1 VRRLLGEILVES
13 GLSAERLKKTLDLQ
27 MKRGGRIGT
36 LLVRLNFVTE
46 VEVLTALGAQLGL
59 PFQAGLG
66 EIDRELALK
75 LPITYAK
82 KAIAIPL
89 RRENGSVL
97 IATSEPL
104 ALSTIDDLRI
114 LFDADISL
122 CLSTSEIILDTVNR
136 LHSEDMN
143 RAEDTVQ
150 EMEEEDLTFL
160 AAELDEPTDLLEA
173 TDDAPIIRLVN
184 SLLSQAIR
192 ERASDIHIEPF
203 EKEMVARFRIDGI
216 LYNILTIQ
224 KRFQSSIA
232 SRVKIMADLNI
243 AERRLPQDG
252 GMRIKIGGKDV
263 DIRVSIVPTA
273 FGERIVLRL
282 LYRESALL
290 PLDQIGFSGDT
301 LTRFNEHITRP
312 HGIILV
318 TGPTGSGKTTTLY
331 AALSKINSPDKNII
345 TIEDPIEYQLKGI
358 GQIQVNAKIHL
369 SFAAGL
375 RSVLRQDP
383 DVILVGE
390 IRDSETAEIAIQAA
404 LTGHL
409 VFSTLHTNDSA
420 GAVTRLIDM
429 KVEPFLISSS
439 VMAILAQRLVRVLCM
454 VCREPYPITPA
465 ETAELELK
473 TDAAGA
479 TVYRAKGCPAC
490 FQTGYLGRS
499 AIYELL
505 SVDDEVRQ
513 LIMKN
518 ADAAMLKAL
527 AVEKGMHTLRQ
538 DGADKVLAGITSVDE
553 VVRVTQRRN
562 RSEKGRGQ
570 ESGSGNQEKG
580 RSSAL

>member
-1 VRRLLGEILVES
+1 MTEEDV
-13 GLSAERLKKTLDLQ
+13 LK
-27 MKRGGRIGT
+27 
-36 LLVRLNFVTE
+36 
-46 VEVLTALGAQLGL
+46 ALGQQLGL
-59 PFQAGLG
+59 PYQSELG
-66 EIDRELALK
+66 DIDREIALK

-82 KAIAIPL
+82 KALVLPL
-89 RRENGSVL
+89 RRDNGAVL
-97 IATSEPL
+97 AATSEPL
-104 ALSTIDDLRI
+104 NLSALDDLSA
-114 LFDADISL
+114 LLGDDISL
-122 CLSTSEIILDTVNR
+122 CLAPSEKILDTLNR

-143 RAEDTVQ
+143 KAEDTVQ
-150 EMEEEDLTFL
+150 EMEEEDLSFL
-160 AAELDEPTDLLEA
+160 AAELDEPTDLLEV

-203 EKEMVARFRIDGI
+203 EKEMIARFRIDGI

-224 KRFQSSIA
+224 KRFQASIA
-232 SRVKIMADLNI
+232 SRVKIMSGLNI
-243 AERRLPQDG
+243 AEKRLPQDG

-301 LTRFNEHITRP
+301 LTRFNAMIERP

-331 AALSKINSPDKNII
+331 ASLSKINSPDKNII

-358 GQIQVNAKIHL
+358 GQIQVNAKIQL
-369 SFAAGL
+369 TFAAGL

-429 KVEPFLISSS
+429 KIEPFLISSS
-439 VMAILAQRLVRVLCM
+439 VIAILAQRLVRVLCKE
-454 VCREPYPITPA
+454 CREPYQMTPS
-465 ETAELELK
+465 EIAELEIK
-473 TDAAGA
+473 AGAEGA
-479 TVYRAKGCPAC
+479 TVYRAKGCEAC
-490 FQTGYLGRS
+490 FQTGYFGRS
-499 AIYELL
+499 AIYELMT
-505 SVDDEVRQ
+505 VDDEMRQ
-513 LIMKN
+513 MIMKN
-518 ADAAMLKAL
+518 SDASMIKAL
-527 AVEKGMHTLRQ
+527 ATERGMRTLRQ
-538 DGADKVLAGITSVDE
+538 DGAAKVLEGVTSVDE
-553 VVRVTQRRN
+553 VVRVTQR
-562 RSEKGRGQ
+562 E
-570 ESGSGNQEKG
+570 
-580 RSSAL
+580 A

>member
-1 VRRLLGEILVES
+1 
-13 GLSAERLKKTLDLQ
+13 
-27 MKRGGRIGT
+27 
-36 LLVRLNFVTE
+36 
-46 VEVLTALGAQLGL
+46 
-59 PFQAGLG
+59 
-66 EIDRELALK
+66 
-75 LPITYAK
+75 
-82 KAIAIPL
+82 
-89 RRENGSVL
+89 
-97 IATSEPL
+97 
-104 ALSTIDDLRI
+104 
-114 LFDADISL
+114 
-122 CLSTSEIILDTVNR
+122 
-136 LHSEDMN
+136 MN

-150 EMEEEDLTFL
+150 EMEEEDLSFL

-224 KRFQSSIA
+224 KRFQASIA

-301 LTRFNEHITRP
+301 LTRFNELITRP

-369 SFAAGL
+369 TFAAGL

-409 VFSTLHTNDSA
+409 VFSTLHTNDAA

-439 VMAILAQRLVRVLCM
+439 VMAILAQRLVRVLCKE
-454 VCREPYPITPA
+454 CREPYPITPA
-465 ETAELELK
+465 EIS
-473 TDAAGA
+473 GA
-479 TVYRAKGCPAC
+479 
-490 FQTGYLGRS
+490 
-499 AIYELL
+499 
-505 SVDDEVRQ
+505 
-513 LIMKN
+513 
-518 ADAAMLKAL
+518 
-527 AVEKGMHTLRQ
+527 
-538 DGADKVLAGITSVDE
+538 
-553 VVRVTQRRN
+553 
-562 RSEKGRGQ
+562 
-570 ESGSGNQEKG
+570 
-580 RSSAL
+580 

>member
-1 VRRLLGEILVES
+1 VSRLLGEILVES
-13 GLSAERLKKTLDLQ
+13 GLSAERLKKALDLQ
-27 MKRGGRIGT
+27 KKRGGRIGT
-36 LLVRLNFVTE
+36 LLIRLNFVTE
-46 VEVLTALGAQLGL
+46 AEMLTALGHQLGL
-59 PFQAGLG
+59 PFQAELG
-66 EIDRELALK
+66 DIDRELALK

-82 KAIAIPL
+82 KAVVLPL
-89 RRENGSVL
+89 RRENGAVL
-97 IATSEPL
+97 AATSEPL
-104 ALSTIDDLRI
+104 HLSTVDDLSV
-114 LFDADISL
+114 LFNADISL
-122 CLSTSEIILDTVNR
+122 CLAPSELILDTINR

-143 RAEDTVQ
+143 KAEDTAQ
-150 EMEEEDLTFL
+150 EMEEEDLSFL
-160 AAELDEPTDLLEA
+160 AAELDEPTDLLEV

-192 ERASDIHIEPF
+192 ERSSDIHIEPF

-224 KRFQSSIA
+224 KRYQASIA
-232 SRVKIMADLNI
+232 SRVKIMAGLNI
-243 AERRLPQDG
+243 AEKRLPQDG

-290 PLDQIGFSGDT
+290 PLEQIGFSGDN
-301 LTRFNEHITRP
+301 LTRFNDLITKP

-331 AALSKINSPDKNII
+331 AALSKINAPDKNII

-358 GQIQVNAKIHL
+358 GQIQVNPKINL
-369 SFAAGL
+369 TFAAGL

-390 IRDSETAEIAIQAA
+390 IRDGETAEIAIQAA

-409 VFSTLHTNDSA
+409 VFSTLHTNDAA

-429 KVEPFLISSS
+429 KIEPFLISSS
-439 VMAILAQRLVRVLCM
+439 VMAILAQRLVRVLCTN
-454 VCREPYPITPA
+454 CREAYVLTPA
-465 ETAELELK
+465 ELSELEL
-473 TDAAGA
+473 AAGA
-479 TVYRAKGCPAC
+479 KQATAFRSKGCEAC

-499 AIYELL
+499 AIYELMV
-505 SVDDEVRQ
+505 VDDEMRQ

-518 ADAAMLKAL
+518 SDASQVKAL
-527 AVEKGMHTLRQ
+527 AMQKGMRTLRQ
-538 DGADKVLAGITSVDE
+538 DGASKVLAGITSVDE
-553 VVRVTQRRN
+553 VVRVTQR
-562 RSEKGRGQ
+562 E
-570 ESGSGNQEKG
+570 
-580 RSSAL
+580 A

>member
-13 GLSAERLKKTLDLQ
+13 GLSAERLKKALDLQ
-27 MKRGGRIGT
+27 KKRGGRIGS
-36 LLVRLNFVTE
+36 LLVRLSFVTE
-46 VEVLTALGAQLGL
+46 AEVLKALGTQLGL
-59 PFQAGLG
+59 PFIPDLG

-82 KAIAIPL
+82 KAVVLPL
-89 RRENGSVL
+89 RRENGTVVA
-97 IATSEPL
+97 ATSEPL
-104 ALSTIDDLRI
+104 ALSTVDDLGI
-114 LFDADISL
+114 LFDAAISISL
-122 CLSTSEIILDTVNR
+122 APSDTILDAINR
-136 LHSEDMN
+136 LHSEGLN
-143 RAEDTVQ
+143 KAEDTAQ
-150 EMEEEDLTFL
+150 EMEEDDLSFL
-160 AAELDEPTDLLEA
+160 AAELEEPTDLLEV
-173 TDDAPIIRLVN
+173 TDEAPIIRLVN

-203 EKEMVARFRIDGI
+203 EKDVVARFRIDGI

-224 KRFQSSIA
+224 KRFQASIA
-232 SRVKIMADLNI
+232 SRVKIMSGLNI
-243 AERRLPQDG
+243 AEKRLPQDG

-290 PLDQIGFSGDT
+290 PLEQIGFSGEY
-301 LTRFNEHITRP
+301 LGQFNELITRP

-331 AALSKINSPDKNII
+331 ASLSKINEPDKNII

-358 GQIQVNAKIHL
+358 GQIQVNPKIHL
-369 SFAAGL
+369 TFAAGL

-409 VFSTLHTNDSA
+409 VFSTLHTNDAA

-429 KVEPFLISSS
+429 KIEPFLISSS
-439 VMAILAQRLVRVLCM
+439 VMAILAQRLVRVLCKE
-454 VCREPYPITPA
+454 CREPYEITPA
-465 ETAELELK
+465 EITELEFK
-473 TDAAGA
+473 TAVGA
-479 TVYRAKGCPAC
+479 TVYRAKAKGCEAC
-490 FQTGYLGRS
+490 FHTGYLGRK

-505 SVDDEVRQ
+505 IVDDSIRQ
-513 LIMKN
+513 LIMKST
-518 ADAAMLKAL
+518 DAATIKVAAMQN
-527 AVEKGMHTLRQ
+527 GMRTLRQ
-538 DGADKVLAGITSVDE
+538 DGANNVLQGITSVDE
-553 VVRVTQRRN
+553 VVRVTQK
-562 RSEKGRGQ
+562 EV
-570 ESGSGNQEKG
+570 
-580 RSSAL
+580 

>member
-1 VRRLLGEILVES
+1 VRRLLGEILVEA
-13 GLSAERLKKTLDLQ
+13 GLSPERLKKVLDLQ
-27 MKRGGRIGT
+27 KKRGGRIGT

-46 VEVLTALGAQLGL
+46 EEVLKALGQQLGL
-59 PFQAGLG
+59 PYQSDLG
-66 EIDRELALK
+66 DIDRELALK

-82 KAIAIPL
+82 KAVVLPL
-89 RRENGSVL
+89 RRDNGTVL
-97 IATSEPL
+97 AATSEPL
-104 ALSTIDDLRI
+104 NLSALDDLSV
-114 LFDADISL
+114 LLGVDVAL
-122 CLSTSEIILDTVNR
+122 CLAPTEKILDTLNR

-143 RAEDTVQ
+143 KAEDTVQ
-150 EMEEEDLTFL
+150 EMEEEDLSFL
-160 AAELDEPTDLLEA
+160 AAELDEPTDLLEV

-203 EKEMVARFRIDGI
+203 EKEMIARFRIDGI

-224 KRFQSSIA
+224 KRFQASIA
-232 SRVKIMADLNI
+232 SRVKIMAGLNI
-243 AERRLPQDG
+243 AEKRLPQDG
-252 GMRIKIGGKDV
+252 GMRIKIGGRDV

-301 LTRFNEHITRP
+301 LTRFNAMIERP

-331 AALSKINSPDKNII
+331 ASLSKINSPDKNII

-358 GQIQVNAKIHL
+358 GQIQVNAKIQL
-369 SFAAGL
+369 TFAAGL

-409 VFSTLHTNDSA
+409 VFSTLHTNDAA
-420 GAVTRLIDM
+420 GAVSRLLDM
-429 KVEPFLISSS
+429 KIEPFLISSS
-439 VMAILAQRLVRVLCM
+439 VIAILAQRLVRVLCKE
-454 VCREPYPITPA
+454 CREPYPITPA
-465 ETAELELK
+465 EVTELEF
-473 TDAAGA
+473 DSSAEGA
-479 TVYRAKGCPAC
+479 TVYRAKGCDAC
-490 FQTGYLGRS
+490 FHTGYLGRS

-505 SVDDEVRQ
+505 TVDDDVRQ

-518 ADAAMLKAL
+518 TDATTIKAL
-527 AVEKGMHTLRQ
+527 AMEKGMRTLRQ
-538 DGADKVLAGITSVDE
+538 DGAARVLDGLTSIDE
-553 VVRVTQRRN
+553 VVRVTQ
-562 RSEKGRGQ
+562 K
-570 ESGSGNQEKG
+570 ES
-580 RSSAL
+580 

>member
-13 GLSAERLKKTLDLQ
+13 GLSSERLKKALDLQ
-27 MKRGGRIGT
+27 KKRGGRIGT
-36 LLVRLNFVTE
+36 LLVRLSFMTE
-46 VEVLTALGAQLGL
+46 ADVLKALGLQLGL
-59 PFQAGLG
+59 PFIPDLG
-66 EIDRELALK
+66 EIDRELAIK

-82 KAIAIPL
+82 KAVVLPL
-89 RRENGSVL
+89 RRENGTV
-97 IATSEPL
+97 IAATSEPL
-104 ALSTIDDLRI
+104 ALSTVDDLGI
-114 LFDADISL
+114 LFDAAVSI
-122 CLSTSEIILDTVNR
+122 CLAPSDTILDAINR
-136 LHSEDMN
+136 LHSEGLN
-143 RAEDTVQ
+143 KAEDTAQ
-150 EMEEEDLTFL
+150 EMEEDDLSFL
-160 AAELDEPTDLLEA
+160 AAELEEPTDLLEA

-203 EKEMVARFRIDGI
+203 EKDVVARFRIDGI

-224 KRFQSSIA
+224 KRFQASIA
-232 SRVKIMADLNI
+232 SRVKIMSGLNI
-243 AERRLPQDG
+243 AEKRLPQDG

-290 PLDQIGFSGDT
+290 PLEQIGFSGDK
-301 LTRFNEHITRP
+301 LDLFNDLISRP

-358 GQIQVNAKIHL
+358 GQIQVNPKIQL
-369 SFAAGL
+369 TFAAGL

-420 GAVTRLIDM
+420 GAVTRLLDM
-429 KVEPFLISSS
+429 KIEPFLISSS
-439 VMAILAQRLVRVLCM
+439 VMAILAQRLVRVLCAQ
-454 VCREPYPITPA
+454 CREPYPITPA
-465 ETAELELK
+465 EITELEIS
-473 TDAAGA
+473 TGGDGA
-479 TVYRAKGCPAC
+479 TVYRAKGCEAC
-490 FQTGYLGRS
+490 FHTGYLGRK

-505 SVDDEVRQ
+505 LVDDEIRQ

-518 ADAAMLKAL
+518 TDASTIKA
-527 AVEKGMHTLRQ
+527 AATERGMRTLRQ
-538 DGADKVLAGITSVDE
+538 DGAAKVLEGITSVEE
-553 VVRVTQRRN
+553 VVRVTQK
-562 RSEKGRGQ
+562 E
-570 ESGSGNQEKG
+570 
-580 RSSAL
+580 A

>member
-1 VRRLLGEILVES
+1 VKRLLGEILVES
-13 GLSAERLKKTLDLQ
+13 GLSVERLNKSLELQ
-27 MKRGGRIGT
+27 KKRGGRIGA

-46 VEVLTALGAQLGL
+46 EEVLKALGQQLGL
-59 PFQAGLG
+59 PFQAEFG
-66 EIDRELALK
+66 EIDQELALE

-82 KAIAIPL
+82 KAVVLPL
-89 RRENGSVL
+89 RRDNGTVLAATAEPLNLSIVDDLSVL
-97 IATSEPL
+97 L
-104 ALSTIDDLRI
+104 G
-114 LFDADISL
+114 ADISL
-122 CLSTSEIILDTVNR
+122 CLAPSERILDTLNR
-136 LHSEDMN
+136 LHSADMN

-160 AAELDEPTDLLEA
+160 AAELDEPTDLLEV

-203 EKEMVARFRIDGI
+203 EKEMIARFRIDGI

-224 KRFQSSIA
+224 KRFQASVA

-290 PLDQIGFSGDT
+290 PLEKIGFSGDK
-301 LTRFNEHITRP
+301 LRHFNELIARP

-331 AALSKINSPDKNII
+331 ASLSKINSPDKNII
-345 TIEDPIEYQLKGI
+345 TIEDPVEYQLKGI
-358 GQIQVNAKIHL
+358 GQIQVNSKINL
-369 SFAAGL
+369 TFAAGL

-390 IRDSETAEIAIQAA
+390 VRDSETAEIAIQAA

-409 VFSTLHTNDSA
+409 VFSTLHTNDAA

-429 KVEPFLISSS
+429 KIEPFLISSS
-439 VMAILAQRLVRVLCM
+439 VMAILAQRLVRVLCRE
-454 VCREPYPITPA
+454 CREPYPITPSEA
-465 ETAELELK
+465 EELELK
-473 TDAAGA
+473 TGFEGA
-479 TVYRAKGCPAC
+479 IVYRAKGCESC
-490 FQTGYLGRS
+490 FQTGYLGRN

-505 SVDDEVRQ
+505 LVDDDMRQ

-518 ADAAMLKAL
+518 ADAATIKAL
-527 AVEKGMHTLRQ
+527 AMEKGMSTLRQ
-538 DGADKVLAGITSVDE
+538 DGAAKVLEGVTSIEE
-553 VVRVTQRRN
+553 VVRVTQK
-562 RSEKGRGQ
+562 E
-570 ESGSGNQEKG
+570 
-580 RSSAL
+580 A

>member
-1 VRRLLGEILVES
+1 MKRLLGEILVEA
-13 GLSAERLKKTLDLQ
+13 GLPPERLKKALDLQ
-27 MKRGGRIGT
+27 KKRGGRIGT
-36 LLVRLNFVTE
+36 LLIRLNFATE
-46 VEVLTALGAQLGL
+46 HDVLRALGAQLGL
-59 PFQAGLG
+59 PFQADLG

-82 KAIAIPL
+82 KAVVVPL
-89 RRENGSVL
+89 RRDNGTVL
-97 IATSEPL
+97 AATSEPL
-104 ALSTIDDLRI
+104 NLSTVDDLTVLLGSNI
-114 LFDADISL
+114 ML
-122 CLSTSEIILDTVNR
+122 CLAPSEKILDAVNR
-136 LHSEDMN
+136 LHSEGMN
-143 RAEDTVQ
+143 RAEDTAQ
-150 EMEEEDLTFL
+150 EMEEEDLSFL
-160 AAELDEPTDLLEA
+160 AAELDEPTDLLEV

-203 EKEMVARFRIDGI
+203 EKEMIARFRIDGI
-216 LYNILTIQ
+216 LYNILTFQ
-224 KRFQSSIA
+224 KRFQASIA
-232 SRVKIMADLNI
+232 SRVKIMSGLNI
-243 AERRLPQDG
+243 AEKRLPQDG

-290 PLDQIGFSGDT
+290 PLDQIGFAGET
-301 LTRFNEHITRP
+301 LNRFNEIIERP

-369 SFAAGL
+369 TFAAGL

-409 VFSTLHTNDSA
+409 VFSTLHTNDAA
-420 GAVTRLIDM
+420 GAVTRLLDM
-429 KVEPFLISSS
+429 KIEPFLISSS
-439 VMAILAQRLVRVLCM
+439 VISILAQRLVRVLCKE
-454 VCREPYPITPA
+454 CREPYQITPA
-465 ETAELELK
+465 EIAELELV
-473 TDAAGA
+473 TGTQGA
-479 TVYRAKGCPAC
+479 TVYRAKGCEAC
-490 FQTGYLGRS
+490 FNTGYLGRS

-505 SVDDEVRQ
+505 NVDDDIRQ

-518 ADAAMLKAL
+518 TDAVTIKAL
-527 AVEKGMHTLRQ
+527 AMEKGMKTLRQ
-538 DGADKVLAGITSVDE
+538 DGAARVLQGVTSIDE
-553 VVRVTQRRN
+553 VVRVTQK
-562 RSEKGRGQ
+562 E
-570 ESGSGNQEKG
+570 
-580 RSSAL
+580 A

>member
-1 VRRLLGEILVES
+1 MKRLLGEILVES
-13 GLSAERLKKTLDLQ
+13 GLAQERLKKALELQ
-27 MKRGGRIGT
+27 KKRGGRIGT

-46 VEVLTALGAQLGL
+46 EDVLKALGRQLGL
-59 PFQAGLG
+59 PYQPDLG
-66 EIDRELALK
+66 DIDRELALK

-82 KAIAIPL
+82 KAMVIPL
-89 RRENGSVL
+89 RRDNGSIL
-97 IATSEPL
+97 AATSEPL
-104 ALSTIDDLRI
+104 NLSTVDDLTV
-114 LFDADISL
+114 LLGAGISL
-122 CLSTSEIILDTVNR
+122 FLAPSEKILDTVNR
-136 LHSEDMN
+136 LHSEGMN
-143 RAEDTVQ
+143 RAEDTAQ
-150 EMEEEDLTFL
+150 EMEEEDLSFL

-203 EKEMVARFRIDGI
+203 EKELVARFRIDGI

-224 KRFQSSIA
+224 KRFQASIA
-232 SRVKIMADLNI
+232 SRVKIMSGLNI
-243 AERRLPQDG
+243 AEKRLPQDG

-290 PLDQIGFSGDT
+290 PLDQIGFTGDT
-301 LTRFNEHITRP
+301 LGRFNEMIERP

-358 GQIQVNAKIHL
+358 GQIQVNAKINL
-369 SFAAGL
+369 TFAAGL

-429 KVEPFLISSS
+429 KIEPFLISSS
-439 VMAILAQRLVRVLCM
+439 VMAILAQRLVRVLCKE
-454 VCREPYPITPA
+454 CREPYQLTPS
-465 ETAELELK
+465 EKEELEIRSD
-473 TDAAGA
+473 TAGA
-479 TVYRAKGCPAC
+479 TVYRAKGCEAC
-490 FQTGYLGRS
+490 FNTGYFGRS

-505 SVDDEVRQ
+505 TVDDDIRQ

-518 ADAAMLKAL
+518 TDASTIKAL
-527 AVEKGMHTLRQ
+527 AMEKGMRTLRQ
-538 DGADKVLAGITSVDE
+538 DGADKVLQGITSVNE
-553 VVRVTQRRN
+553 VVRVTQK
-562 RSEKGRGQ
+562 E
-570 ESGSGNQEKG
+570 
-580 RSSAL
+580 A

>member
-13 GLSAERLKKTLDLQ
+13 GLSAERLKKALELQ
-27 MKRGGRIGT
+27 KKRGGRIGT
-36 LLVRLNFVTE
+36 LLIRLTFVTE
-46 VEVLTALGAQLGL
+46 EDVLKALGSQLGL
-59 PFQAGLG
+59 PYQADLG
-66 EIDRELALK
+66 EIDRALALK

-82 KAIAIPL
+82 KALVLPL
-89 RRENGSVL
+89 RRENGTVL
-97 IATSEPL
+97 AATSEPL
-104 ALSTIDDLRI
+104 HLTTIDDLAA
-114 LFDADISL
+114 LLGADISL
-122 CLSTSEIILDTVNR
+122 CLAPSEKILDTLNR

-160 AAELDEPTDLLEA
+160 AAELDEPTDLLEV

-203 EKEMVARFRIDGI
+203 EKEMIARFRIDGI

-224 KRFQSSIA
+224 KRYQASIA
-232 SRVKIMADLNI
+232 SRIKIMSGLNI
-243 AERRLPQDG
+243 AEKRLPQDG
-252 GMRIKIGGKDV
+252 GMRIKIAGKDV

-290 PLDQIGFSGDT
+290 PLDQIGFTGET
-301 LTRFNEHITRP
+301 LTRFNEMIERP
-312 HGIILV
+312 HGIVLV

-358 GQIQVNAKIHL
+358 GQIQVNAKIQL
-369 SFAAGL
+369 TFAAGL

-429 KVEPFLISSS
+429 KIEPFLISSS
-439 VMAILAQRLVRVLCM
+439 VMGILAQRLVRVLCKE
-454 VCREPYPITPA
+454 CREPYQITPA
-465 ETAELELK
+465 EINELEIR
-473 TDAAGA
+473 TGVEGA
-479 TVYRAKGCPAC
+479 TVYRAKGCETC
-490 FQTGYLGRS
+490 FQTGYFGRS

-505 SVDDEVRQ
+505 TVDDEMRQ
-513 LIMKN
+513 MIMKN
-518 ADAAMLKAL
+518 SDASMIKAL
-527 AVEKGMHTLRQ
+527 AMEKGMSTLRQ
-538 DGADKVLAGITSVDE
+538 DGAAKVLRGVTSVDE
-553 VVRVTQRRN
+553 VVRVTQK
-562 RSEKGRGQ
+562 E
-570 ESGSGNQEKG
+570 
-580 RSSAL
+580 A

>member
-1 VRRLLGEILVES
+1 MRRLLGEILVES
-13 GLSAERLKKTLDLQ
+13 GLSAERLKKALDLQ
-27 MKRGGRIGT
+27 KKRGGRIGT
-36 LLVRLNFVTE
+36 LLVRMNFATE
-46 VEVLTALGAQLGL
+46 ADVLKALGSQLGL
-59 PFQAGLG
+59 PFLPDLG

-82 KAIAIPL
+82 KAVVLPL
-89 RRENGSVL
+89 RRENGTV
-97 IATSEPL
+97 IAATSEPL
-104 ALSTIDDLRI
+104 ALSTVDDLGI
-114 LFDADISL
+114 LFDSAVSV
-122 CLSTSEIILDTVNR
+122 CLAPTDMILDTINR
-136 LHSEDMN
+136 LHSEGLN
-143 RAEDTVQ
+143 KAEDTAQ
-150 EMEEEDLTFL
+150 EMEEDDLSFL
-160 AAELDEPTDLLEA
+160 AAELEEPTDLLET

-203 EKEMVARFRIDGI
+203 EKDVVARFRIDGI

-224 KRFQSSIA
+224 KRFQASIA
-232 SRVKIMADLNI
+232 SRVKIMSGLNI
-243 AERRLPQDG
+243 AEKRLPQDG

-290 PLDQIGFSGDT
+290 PLEQIGFSGDK
-301 LTRFNEHITRP
+301 LDQFNDLISRP

-358 GQIQVNAKIHL
+358 GQIQVNPKIQL
-369 SFAAGL
+369 TFAAGL

-420 GAVTRLIDM
+420 GAVTRLLDM
-429 KVEPFLISSS
+429 KIEPFLISSS
-439 VMAILAQRLVRVLCM
+439 VMAILAQRLVRVLCAQ
-454 VCREPYPITPA
+454 CREPYPITPA
-465 ETAELELK
+465 EIMELEIE
-473 TDAAGA
+473 TGSDGA
-479 TVYRAKGCPAC
+479 TVYRAKGCDTC
-490 FQTGYLGRS
+490 FHTGYLGRK

-505 SVDDEVRQ
+505 LVDDEIRQ

-518 ADAAMLKAL
+518 ADASTIKQAAM
-527 AVEKGMHTLRQ
+527 EKGMRTLRQ
-538 DGADKVLAGITSVDE
+538 DGASKALAGITSVEE
-553 VVRVTQRRN
+553 VVRVTQK
-562 RSEKGRGQ
+562 EV
-570 ESGSGNQEKG
+570 
-580 RSSAL
+580 

>member
-1 VRRLLGEILVES
+1 
-13 GLSAERLKKTLDLQ
+13 
-27 MKRGGRIGT
+27 M
-36 LLVRLNFVTE
+36 
-46 VEVLTALGAQLGL
+46 
-59 PFQAGLG
+59 
-66 EIDRELALK
+66 
-75 LPITYAK
+75 
-82 KAIAIPL
+82 
-89 RRENGSVL
+89 
-97 IATSEPL
+97 
-104 ALSTIDDLRI
+104 IDDLAA
-114 LFDADISL
+114 LLGSEISL
-122 CLSTSEIILDTVNR
+122 CLAPSEKILDMVNR

-150 EMEEEDLTFL
+150 EMEEEDLSFL
-160 AAELDEPTDLLEA
+160 AAELDEPTDLLEV

-224 KRFQSSIA
+224 KRFQASIA
-232 SRVKIMADLNI
+232 SRIKIMSGLNI
-243 AERRLPQDG
+243 AEKRLPQDG

-263 DIRVSIVPTA
+263 DIRVSLVPTS

-290 PLDQIGFSGDT
+290 PLDKIGFTGDT
-301 LTRFNEHITRP
+301 LTRFNELIERP
-312 HGIILV
+312 HGIVLV

-345 TIEDPIEYQLKGI
+345 TIEDPVEYQLKGI

-369 SFAAGL
+369 TFAAGL

-409 VFSTLHTNDSA
+409 VFSTLHTNDAA
-420 GAVTRLIDM
+420 GAVTRLLDM

-439 VMAILAQRLVRVLCM
+439 VMAILAQRLVRVLCRE
-454 VCREPYPITPA
+454 CREPYPITPA
-465 ETAELELK
+465 EIAELEL
-473 TDAAGA
+473 AAGSEGR
-479 TVYRAKGCPAC
+479 TVYRAKGCPIC
-490 FQTGYLGRS
+490 FSTGYLGRS
-499 AIYELL
+499 AIYELMT
-505 SVDDEVRQ
+505 VDDEVRQ

-518 ADAAMLKAL
+518 ADASTIKAL
-527 AVEKGMHTLRQ
+527 AMQKDMRTLRQ
-538 DGADKVLAGITSVDE
+538 DGAARVLEGVTSVDE
-553 VVRVTQRRN
+553 VVRVTQK
-562 RSEKGRGQ
+562 E
-570 ESGSGNQEKG
+570 
-580 RSSAL
+580 A

>member
-1 VRRLLGEILVES
+1 VKRLLGEILAQG
-13 GLSAERLKKTLDLQ
+13 GLSPDRLRKALDLQ
-27 MKRGGRIGT
+27 KKRGGRIGT
-36 LLVRLNFVTE
+36 LLMRLGFSTE
-46 VEVLTALGAQLGL
+46 AEVLAALGVQLGL
-59 PFQAGLG
+59 PFSSELG
-66 EIDRELALK
+66 ELDRELALK

-82 KAIAIPL
+82 KAVVLPL
-89 RRENGSVL
+89 RRENGAVL
-97 IATSEPL
+97 AATSEPL
-104 ALSTIDDLRI
+104 NLAAADDLAA
-114 LFDADISL
+114 LFDSDVSFVLTPSGA
-122 CLSTSEIILDTVNR
+122 ILDALN
-136 LHSEDMN
+136 LIHSEDMN
-143 RAEDTVQ
+143 RAEDTAH
-150 EMEEEDLTFL
+150 EMEEEDLSFL
-160 AAELDEPTDLLEA
+160 AAELDEPTDLLEV

-224 KRFQSSIA
+224 KRYQASIA
-232 SRVKIMADLNI
+232 SRIKIMSGLNI
-243 AERRLPQDG
+243 AEKRLPQDG

-290 PLDQIGFSGDT
+290 PLDQIGFAGDT
-301 LTRFNEHITRP
+301 LVRFNQFIERP

-358 GQIQVNAKIHL
+358 GQIQVNAKIQL
-369 SFAAGL
+369 TFAAGL

-409 VFSTLHTNDSA
+409 VFSTLHTNDAA
-420 GAVTRLIDM
+420 GAVTRLLDM
-429 KVEPFLISSS
+429 KIEPFLISSS
-439 VMAILAQRLVRVLCM
+439 VMAILAQRLVRVLCRE
-454 VCREPYPITPA
+454 CREPYQMTPA
-465 ETAELELK
+465 ELSELEIK
-473 TDAAGA
+473 SGA
-479 TVYRAKGCPAC
+479 DGRTAYRAKGCPAC
-490 FQTGYLGRS
+490 FNTGYLGRS

-505 SVDDEVRQ
+505 TVDDELRQ

-518 ADAAMLKAL
+518 TDASTLKTAAMAR
-527 AVEKGMHTLRQ
+527 GMSTLRQ
-538 DGADKVLAGITSVDE
+538 DGAMRVLEGVTSVDE
-553 VVRVTQRRN
+553 VVRVTQR
-562 RSEKGRGQ
+562 E
-570 ESGSGNQEKG
+570 
-580 RSSAL
+580 A

>member
-13 GLSAERLKKTLDLQ
+13 GLAAERLKKALDLQ
-27 MKRGGRIGT
+27 KKRGGRIGT

-46 VEVLTALGAQLGL
+46 AEVLTALGSQIGL
-59 PFQAGLG
+59 PFQPELG
-66 EIDRELALK
+66 EIDRELALNV
-75 LPITYAK
+75 PITYAK
-82 KAIAIPL
+82 KAVVIPL
-89 RRENGSVL
+89 RRENGTVVA
-97 IATSEPL
+97 ATAEPL
-104 ALSTIDDLRI
+104 LLSTIDDLRV
-114 LFDADISL
+114 LLGAEVSL
-122 CLSTSEIILDTVNR
+122 VLAPSETILDNLNR
-136 LHSEDMN
+136 LHSEDLN
-143 RAEDTVQ
+143 KAEDTAQ
-150 EMEEEDLTFL
+150 EMEEEDLSFL
-160 AAELDEPTDLLEA
+160 AAELEEPTDLLEA

-203 EKEMVARFRIDGI
+203 EKEVVARFRIDGI

-224 KRFQSSIA
+224 KRFQASIA
-232 SRVKIMADLNI
+232 SRVKIMSGLNI
-243 AERRLPQDG
+243 AEKRLPQDG

-263 DIRVSIVPTA
+263 DVRVSIVPTA

-290 PLDQIGFSGDT
+290 ALDKIGFSGDT
-301 LTRFNEHITRP
+301 LDRFNDLIERP

-331 AALSKINSPDKNII
+331 ASLSKINSPDKNII

-358 GQIQVNAKIHL
+358 GQIQVNAKISL
-369 SFAAGL
+369 TFAAGL

-409 VFSTLHTNDSA
+409 VFSTLHTNDAA
-420 GAVTRLIDM
+420 GAVTRLQDM
-429 KVEPFLISSS
+429 KIEPFLISSS
-439 VMAILAQRLVRVLCM
+439 VLGILAQRLVRVLCPE
-454 VCREPYPITPA
+454 CREPYQMPA
-465 ETAELELK
+465 LEMTELEIPA
-473 TDAAGA
+473 TGEHP

-505 SVDDEVRQ
+505 DINDEVRQ

-518 ADAAMLKAL
+518 ADASTIKSY
-527 AVEKGMHTLRQ
+527 VVKKGMRTLRQ
-538 DGADKVLAGITSVDE
+538 DGADKVLKGITSVDE
-553 VVRVTQRRN
+553 VVRVTQ
-562 RSEKGRGQ
+562 K
-570 ESGSGNQEKG
+570 ESQ
-580 RSSAL
+580 

>member
-1 VRRLLGEILVES
+1 MKRLLGEILVEA
-13 GLSAERLKKTLDLQ
+13 GLLPERLKKALDLQ
-27 MKRGGRIGT
+27 KKRGGRIGT
-36 LLVRLNFVTE
+36 LLMRLNFVTE
-46 VEVLTALGAQLGL
+46 EDVLKALGSQLGL
-59 PFQAGLG
+59 PFQADLG

-82 KAIAIPL
+82 KAVVLPL
-89 RRENGSVL
+89 RRENGAIL
-97 IATSEPL
+97 AATSEPL
-104 ALSTIDDLRI
+104 NLSTIDDLAV
-114 LFDADISL
+114 LLGADVTL
-122 CLSTSEIILDTVNR
+122 CLAPSEKILDTLNR
-136 LHSEDMN
+136 LHSEEMN
-143 RAEDTVQ
+143 KAEDTVQ
-150 EMEEEDLTFL
+150 EMEEEDLSFL
-160 AAELDEPTDLLEA
+160 AAELDEPTDLLEV

-224 KRFQSSIA
+224 KRFQASIA

-290 PLDQIGFSGDT
+290 PLDQIGFSGDN
-301 LTRFNEHITRP
+301 LTSFNDLITRP

-331 AALSKINSPDKNII
+331 ASLSKINSPDKNII

-358 GQIQVNAKIHL
+358 GQIQVNAKINL
-369 SFAAGL
+369 TFAAGL

-409 VFSTLHTNDSA
+409 VFSTLHTNDAA

-429 KVEPFLISSS
+429 KIEPFLISSS
-439 VMAILAQRLVRVLCM
+439 VMAILAQRLVRVLCKE
-454 VCREPYPITPA
+454 CREPYPITSS
-465 ETAELELK
+465 EIAELEIK
-473 TDAAGA
+473 TGVEGA
-479 TVYRAKGCPAC
+479 TVYRAKGCESC
-490 FQTGYLGRS
+490 FNTGYLGRS

-505 SVDDEVRQ
+505 NVDDEMRQ
-513 LIMKN
+513 MIMKN
-518 ADAAMLKAL
+518 SDAAMIKAL
-527 AVEKGMHTLRQ
+527 AMEKGMRTLRQ
-538 DGADKVLAGITSVDE
+538 DGADKVLEGVTSVEE
-553 VVRVTQRRN
+553 VVRVTQK
-562 RSEKGRGQ
+562 EV
-570 ESGSGNQEKG
+570 
-580 RSSAL
+580 

>member
-13 GLSAERLKKTLDLQ
+13 GLSAERLKKALDLQ
-27 MKRGGRIGT
+27 KKRGGRIGT
-36 LLVRLNFVTE
+36 LLIRLNFVTE
-46 VEVLTALGAQLGL
+46 VDVLKALGVQLNL
-59 PFQAGLG
+59 PFQADLG
-66 EIDRELALK
+66 EVDRELALK

-82 KAIAIPL
+82 KAVVLPL
-89 RRENGSVL
+89 RRENGTI
-97 IATSEPL
+97 IAATAEPL
-104 ALSTIDDLRI
+104 NLSTIDDLPV
-114 LFDADISL
+114 LLGADISL
-122 CLSTSEIILDTVNR
+122 RLVPSETILDMVNR

-143 RAEDTVQ
+143 KAEDTVQ
-150 EMEEEDLTFL
+150 EMEDEDLTFL
-160 AAELDEPTDLLEA
+160 AAELEEPTDLLEA

-203 EKEMVARFRIDGI
+203 EKEMIARFRIDGI

-224 KRFQSSIA
+224 KRFQASIA
-232 SRVKIMADLNI
+232 SRVKIMSGLNI
-243 AERRLPQDG
+243 AEKRLPQDG

-290 PLDQIGFSGDT
+290 PLDQIGFSGRN
-301 LTRFNEHITRP
+301 LSLFNELITKP

-358 GQIQVNAKIHL
+358 GQIQVNPKIQL
-369 SFAAGL
+369 TFAAGL

-390 IRDSETAEIAIQAA
+390 IRDGETAEIAIQAA

-409 VFSTLHTNDSA
+409 VFSTLHTNDAA

-429 KVEPFLISSS
+429 KIEPFLISSS
-439 VMAILAQRLVRVLCM
+439 VMAILAQRLVRVLCTK
-454 VCREPYPITPA
+454 CREQYQITPA
-465 ETAELELK
+465 EITELEIK
-473 TDAAGA
+473 TPVKGA
-479 TVYRAKGCPAC
+479 TVYRAKGCEAC

-499 AIYELL
+499 AIYELFI
-505 SVDDEVRQ
+505 VDDEMRQ

-518 ADAAMLKAL
+518 SDASMIKTLAM
-527 AVEKGMHTLRQ
+527 ERGMQTLRQ
-538 DGADKVLAGITSVDE
+538 DGANKVLAGITSVDE
-553 VVRVTQRRN
+553 VVRVTQK
-562 RSEKGRGQ
+562 E
-570 ESGSGNQEKG
+570 
-580 RSSAL
+580 A